1 MREIKNAQCLQFKQ
15 QQLVPRA
22 KGNLH
27 FLTTL
32 PFHLGSMCSNC
43 WLLCKICFSGCFH
56 VVREIFWIVF
66 CLGTVGKRRALI
78 CVYGYHA
85 SLGFLK
91 VIFFIGNLG
100 TKKVPLCLWGRRTW
114 GKNLCQLSDLLQ
126 PKACVW
132 LSLKRLFLSC
142 FVCKMPL
149 EMVAAVQMASNKIP
163 LWCNY
168 LLLPQMAEIWFLN
181 PFCYDSLWN
190 MKIQGKW

>member
-1 MREIKNAQCLQFKQ
+1 MWGKLRMHNAYSLSNSSLYLGRRAIYTFWQPSPFTLVQC
-15 QQLVPRA
+15 VPTVGFSARSVSVDV
-22 KGNLH
+22 
-27 FLTTL
+27 
-32 PFHLGSMCSNC
+32 SM
-43 WLLCKICFSGCFH
+43 WSG
-56 VVREIFWIVF
+56 FWIVF

-91 VIFFIGNLG
+91 VIFFIGKFG